1 MAPMDRDLRRRLRL
15 LPKAEL
21 HLHLEG
27 VLNPADLL
35 ALSQRHGFPFGLRDL
50 AACRRLYTF
59 SDFPG
64 FIQAIKTAS
73 QHLIAPEDYAWAVE
87 QMARRL
93 AAQGIVYAEVF
104 ISIGILHWKR
114 MAVAPVWEA
123 IEAARRQA
131 EARHG
136 LRLAWIFDAVRQFG
150 AEAADRVLDEAI
162 LRRASGPVVAI
173 GIGGGEIGGP
183 AEWFTGVYAR
193 ARAAGIGGTAHA
205 GETGGPESVRAA
217 LDQLQVRRIGH
228 GLAAAQDA
236 DLLAR
241 LAAAEVYLDIC
252 TISNQK
258 TGCCTTAT
266 AHPVHIFDSS
276 SINWSPG
283 SDDPGIFGSSLLKEI
298 YNCHDHLGLPW
309 PSLRRALR
317 NGFRGSFL
325 AATERDAYLARFD
338 AAWRELGLPT
348 D

>member
-1 MAPMDRDLRRRLRL
+1 MDRDLRRRLRL

-35 ALSQRHGFPFGLRDL
+35 ALSQRHDFPFGLRDL

-104 ISIGILHWKR
+104 VSIGILHWKR

-150 AEAADRVLDEAI
+150 AEAAGRVLDEAI

-173 GIGGGEIGGP
+173 GIGGDEIGGP
-183 AEWFTGVYAR
+183 AEWFAGVYTR

-205 GETGGPESVRAA
+205 GETAGPESVRAA

-236 DLLAR
+236 NLLAR
-241 LAAAEVYLDIC
+241 LAAADVYLDIC

-258 TGCCTTAT
+258 TRCWLPST
-266 AHPVHIFDSS
+266 AHPVQIFDSS
-276 SINWSPG
+276 STKWSPG

-298 YNCHDHLGLPW
+298 YNCHDNLALPW

-325 AATERDAYLARFD
+325 AAAERDVYLERFD
-338 AAWRELGLPT
+338 AAWRELDLPAG
-348 D
+348 